1 MSDVMRKNEIM
12 AITVNPKAKLTISN
26 RSYLALIFSNRD
38 SPFAYFTTLGTP
50 HIQIKNIEIGNINE
64 FAININLTG
73 KTSFGY
79 RAGLEKP
86 YSITEKSGKAVIIPI
101 IMEKDH
107 LTSIQLKGV

>member
-1 MSDVMRKNEIM
+1 M
-12 AITVNPKAKLTISN
+12 
-26 RSYLALIFSNRD
+26 
-38 SPFAYFTTLGTP
+38 
-50 HIQIKNIEIGNINE
+50 GNINE

-79 RAGLEKP
+79 RAGLENL

-107 LTSIQLKGV
+107 LTSTN